1 MPADRSSA
9 HPPVHEAKP
18 QPRSRIATYS
28 LWIASAALTV
38 MMLTVVGDVVLRAAF
53 NTPVQGAYDVVSI
66 MLLVMVA
73 FGIGPVI
80 VRRGEILI
88 DLIDAIIGPNAVRIL
103 GAVGSLLS
111 FAVITF
117 IGWSMISPAQ
127 DAWRWGGYS
136 LELGVPQWILWALA
150 FCGLAGVLWAAV
162 LQIIGFARGQE
173 AQK

>member
-1 MPADRSSA
+1 MPADHSPA
-9 HPPVHEAKP
+9 PPPKPLPAP
-18 QPRSRIATYS
+18 QPRSAITTYS

-66 MLLVMVA
+66 TLLIMVA

-88 DLIDAIIGPNAVRIL
+88 DLIDGIIGAKAVRIL
-103 GAVGSLLS
+103 GAIGSLLS

-127 DAWRWGGYS
+127 DAWQWGGYS

-150 FCGLAGVLWAAV
+150 FAGLAGVLWAAV
-162 LQIIGFARGQE
+162 LQVIGFARGQE
-173 AQK
+173 GQR